1 MQNFPGQGSNPSHS
15 SDNARSLITRPPAS
29 SGFPFLEKLRHRN
42 LQCEEAFFQGRGNRI
57 KIKEKTWVG
66 KVGATGPPEA
76 GNARLSCWGGS
87 CSRWTRVQRDLVT
100 FRAVGN
106 RGQNQRRKLG
116 VGEGPHVRGLQLLAA
131 GRGYSRQQREDWGRE
146 EGGWAGNA
154 AGFVESV
161 SGSAGGFKPVPYVE
175 MSVAFSKA
183 SV

>member
-1 MQNFPGQGSNPSHS
+1 M
-15 SDNARSLITRPPAS
+15 
-29 SGFPFLEKLRHRN
+29 
-42 LQCEEAFFQGRGNRI
+42 
-57 KIKEKTWVG
+57 
-66 KVGATGPPEA
+66 
-76 GNARLSCWGGS
+76 
-87 CSRWTRVQRDLVT
+87 T
-100 FRAVGN
+100 FRAAGN

-116 VGEGPHVRGLQLLAA
+116 VGEGSDVRGLQLLAA

-161 SGSAGGFKPVPYVE
+161 SGSGGGFKPVPYVE

>member
-29 SGFPFLEKLRHRN
+29 SGFTFLEKLKHRN
-42 LQCEEAFFQGRGNRI
+42 LQCEEAFFQGGGNRI

-66 KVGATGPPEA
+66 KVGATGPLRLGTPGCPA
-76 GNARLSCWGGS
+76 GEGAAPDGLE
-87 CSRWTRVQRDLVT
+87 

-161 SGSAGGFKPVPYVE
+161 SGSGGGFKPVPYVE